1 MRSAQTHAA
10 PAGATV
16 PAAGSGGPPVIRL
29 RDLAAARGGRR
40 IWSDVTL
47 EVRPGEF
54 VAVLGPNG
62 AGKSTLLD
70 VLLGLVPAAA
80 GRVEVLGDR
89 PGRRNARIGYL
100 PQRRAFDAAVR
111 LRGSDVVRLGLDGS
125 RWGTPI
131 PVLSRML
138 FPQRTR
144 ARRQRLREVLARVG
158 ASGYADR
165 PIGRCSG
172 GEQQRLL
179 IAQALIRRPA
189 LLLLDEPL
197 DSLDLPGQAGII
209 DLIRDLCRT
218 DGVAVLMVAHDVNP
232 LLPHLDRV
240 VYLAGGTAASG
251 TPAEVITAPRLTALH
266 GIPIEVLRD
275 SAGRAVVVGRPG
287 TPAGPAEPDPGAA
300 R

>member
-1 MRSAQTHAA
+1 MAIAQANA
-10 PAGATV
+10 MAAGATV
-16 PAAGSGGPPVIRL
+16 PAAGSGEPPVVRL
-29 RDLAAARGGRR
+29 RDAATARGGRR
-40 IWSDVTL
+40 IWSDVSL

-70 VLLGLVPAAA
+70 VLLGLVPVVA
-80 GRVEVLGDR
+80 GSAEVLGER
-89 PGRRNARIGYL
+89 PGRRNPRIGYL
-100 PQRRAFDAAVR
+100 PQRRAFDTAVR
-111 LRGSDVVRLGLDGS
+111 LRGADVVRLGLDGT
-125 RWGTPI
+125 RWGTPLPI
-131 PVLSRML
+131 L
-138 FPQRTR
+138 FPRRRR
-144 ARRQRLREVLARVG
+144 ARRQRLHEVLARVG

-209 DLIRDLCRT
+209 TLIRDLCRT
-218 DGVAVLMVAHDVNP
+218 DGVTVLMVAHDVNP

-240 VYLAGGTAASG
+240 IYLAGGAAATG
-251 TPAEVITAPRLTALH
+251 TPAEVITPRRLTALH
-266 GIPIEVLRD
+266 GIPIEVLHD
-275 SAGRAVVVGRPG
+275 SAGLPVVVGRPG
-287 TPAGPAEPDPGAA
+287 TPSGPSSSDPGVP